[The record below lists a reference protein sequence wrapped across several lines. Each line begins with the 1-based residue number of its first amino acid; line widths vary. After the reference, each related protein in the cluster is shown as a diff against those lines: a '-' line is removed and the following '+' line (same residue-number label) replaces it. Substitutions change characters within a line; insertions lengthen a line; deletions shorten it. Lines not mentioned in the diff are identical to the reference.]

1 MECNTCKGTGKVY
14 DTEATRIGFTIDE
27 AGVRDWNVLLTE
39 WTDGLFTVEMEAD
52 AGSPYMKV
60 TDYYEF
66 EFDSAPSVEDI
77 LGALQEKYEE
87 IADLQLN

>member
-1 MECNTCKGTGKVY
+1 MECNTCKGTGKV
-14 DTEATRIGFTIDE
+14 DEIEATRIAFTLDE
-27 AGVRDWNVLLTE
+27 SGIRDWNVLLRE
-39 WTDGLFTVEMEAD
+39 WTDGVFTVSMEAD

-66 EFDSAPSVEDI
+66 EFNSAPSAEDI
-77 LGALQEKYEE
+77 LIALQEKYEE

>member
-1 MECNTCKGTGKVY
+1 MECNTCKGTGKVNEI
-14 DTEATRIGFTIDE
+14 EATRIAFTLDE
-27 AGVRDWNVLLTE
+27 SGIRDWNVLLTE

-60 TDYYEF
+60 TDYYDF
-66 EFDSAPSVEDI
+66 EFASAPSVEDI

>member
-1 MECNTCKGTGKVY
+1 MECNTCKGTGKVSE
-14 DTEATRIGFTIDE
+14 TEATRIRFTID
-27 AGVRDWNVLLTE
+27 AGVRDWDVLLRE
-39 WTDGLFTVEMEAD
+39 WTDGVVTVDIEAD

-66 EFDSAPSVEDI
+66 EFASAPSVEDI
-77 LGALQEKYEE
+77 LVALEEKQEE